1 MGGTGAANGKGKS
14 LMLCITMPRP
24 GPRVLAVVI
33 IVIYLLTQRL
43 TWGNGAPLTLVSA
56 LCGLPSARP
65 KRECIQ

>member
-1 MGGTGAANGKGKS
+1 
-14 LMLCITMPRP
+14 MLCITMPRP